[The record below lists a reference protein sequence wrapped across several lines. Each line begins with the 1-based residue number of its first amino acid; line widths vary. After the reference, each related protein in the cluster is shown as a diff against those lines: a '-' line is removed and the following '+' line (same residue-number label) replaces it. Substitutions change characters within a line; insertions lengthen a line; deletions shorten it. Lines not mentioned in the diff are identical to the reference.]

1 MNEADKHQ
9 KRTPMSIEQ
18 LQAVQNP
25 LKARYRDQPKEAMF
39 TLDAAGTLGD
49 GITCRVKSGKTMVE
63 AGLHP
68 ALGGT
73 GQHACAAEMM
83 LDALV
88 ACAGVT
94 MVAVATHLGIAI
106 DAGTVKGEG
115 DLDLRGTLGVSDD
128 VPVGFQQIRIAFA
141 LDTTAT
147 EEQLKTLLRLTE
159 QYCVV
164 SKTLVAPPIMSIVK
178 VNSK

>member
-1 MNEADKHQ
+1 
-9 KRTPMSIEQ
+9 MSIEQ

-25 LKARYRDQPKEAMF
+25 IKARYRDQPKDAMV
-39 TLDAAGTLGD
+39 TLSAEGTLGD
-49 GITCRVKSGKTMVE
+49 EITCRVLTGKTMVE
-63 AGLHP
+63 AGLHQGV
-68 ALGGT
+68 GGT
-73 GQHACAAEMM
+73 GKQACAAEMM

-94 MVAVATHLGIAI
+94 MAAVATHLGIAI
-106 DAGTVKGEG
+106 DAGTAKGEG

-128 VPVGFQQIRIAFA
+128 VPVGFQSIRVSFT

-164 SKTLVAPPIMSIVK
+164 SQTLAKPPTMSIVK
-178 VNSK
+178 VNRK